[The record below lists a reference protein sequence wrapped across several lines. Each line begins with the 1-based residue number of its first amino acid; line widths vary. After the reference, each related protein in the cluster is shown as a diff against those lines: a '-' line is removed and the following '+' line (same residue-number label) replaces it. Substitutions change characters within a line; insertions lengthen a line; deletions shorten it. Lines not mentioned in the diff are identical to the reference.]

1 MSALSGSDK
10 PVGRVRF
17 MDRQRVNLDGFAVE
31 NPELGLAALRSPHD
45 PPPSL
50 VITDGRVTEL
60 DGVSEAEFDSID
72 TYIARHGLDLSVAEE
87 VMALSDV
94 AFARLLVDPAVPR
107 YEIIRLSAG
116 ATPAKLARVL
126 ALLRPPELGLAMTKL
141 RARRTPSNQAHV
153 TNRLDDPLLLA
164 ADAATAAAFGFR
176 EVETTVPVLADAP
189 SNAVACLIGAAFGA
203 DGVLIQCSVEEALEL
218 ELGMRGLTSYAE
230 TVSLYGTEEVFTDGD
245 DTPWSK
251 AFLTSAYASRGMK
264 MRVSSGAGAEVLM
277 AGARGQS
284 MLYLEARCVALARA
298 IGAQGV
304 QNGGIDG
311 ASVAAA
317 VPSGLRELMA
327 ENIMVMMRNL
337 ESCSGNDA
345 LMSESDMR
353 RTSRTLPIVLAGSDF
368 AFSGFGSIQRYDN
381 MFGPSNFNAEDIDDF
396 LAMQRDWGIDGGLR
410 TVSPSRIGDL
420 RREAAQACRAV
431 YAHLGLAD
439 FTDEHVELAVDAAGS
454 KDLGETD
461 TLAVL
466 SAAHAIRQRGLTVVD
481 IVAALDECGYFEV
494 AERTVAF
501 VRARLSGD
509 YLQTSAIFDE
519 QLRVLSLV
527 TDPND
532 YAGPGTGYAPTPER
546 QREIDAIR
554 QARGVSD
561 LRSEQA
567 RSAVPLLAPVG
578 PALPGQDPRDVVIG
592 VSPAVGRDV
601 WRCLSGLA
609 VTDVLREMLAGLE
622 EEGCTGRVVRF
633 NDTVDLGRVGL
644 AAARLSGS
652 GIGIGLQGK
661 GTALIHRRDLAPL
674 ANLELYSVAPSV
686 TPELYRLLGANAARH
701 AKGGTPDPARNPYS
715 DEAIEARYHT
725 TVIALMELERRRDG
739 SRRAPGRAVA
749 GGTEVISP
757 RASAPRRLPST
768 PHAAAP
774 MKHRC
779 RQGDTDVSSVRLA
792 GLVEVVDVAD
802 VTGVRALSGRPV
814 EGLTVEAVR
823 AGEVGL
829 ADLRIHPETLERQAV
844 VAAEHGNPQ
853 LAENL
858 RRAAELTQLP
868 DDEVLG
874 IYEALRPGPVH
885 RRAADRAGRVAGR
898 PGAAALRG
906 AGGRGGRGLR
916 PARAHRVTRT
926 RGRRR
931 GDGAEVASAVTVLR
945 WPAR

>member
-1 MSALSGSDK
+1 MTAQTGPGDEGPVNTAGR

-17 MDRQRVNLDGFAVE
+17 MDNQRVNLDGFAKE
-31 NPELGLAALRSPHD
+31 APALGLIALRSPHD
-45 PPPSL
+45 PEPGL
-50 VITDGRVTEL
+50 VISGGRVVEL
-60 DGVSEAEFDSID
+60 DGVAEDNFDAID
-72 TYIARHGLDLSVAEE
+72 AYIARHGLDLTASSEA
-87 VMALSDV
+87 MGLSDV
-94 AFARLLVDPAVPR
+94 DFARRLVSPDVPR
-107 YEIIRLSAG
+107 AEIVRLSAG

-126 ALLRPPELGLAMTKL
+126 ALLRAAELVQAMTKM

-164 ADAATAAAFGFR
+164 ADPPPPPPPPPLLLAADSATAAAFGFR
-176 EVETTVPVLADAP
+176 EIETTVPVLNDAP
-189 SNAVACLIGAAFGA
+189 SNAVACLIGAAVGA
-203 DGVLIQCSVEEALEL
+203 QGVLFQCSVEEALEL

-230 TVSLYGTEEVFTDGD
+230 TVSLYGTEQVFVDGD

-277 AGARGQS
+277 AGAEGRS

-311 ASVAAA
+311 ASVAAS
-317 VPSGLRELMA
+317 VPRGLRELMA
-327 ENIMVMMRNL
+327 ENLMVMMPNL

-439 FTDEHVELAVDAAGS
+439 FTDSHVDLAVDAAGS

-466 SAAHAIRQRGLTVVD
+466 SAAHSIRQRGLTVVD
-481 IVAALDECGYFEV
+481 IAAALDECGYFDL
-494 AERTVAF
+494 AERTMAF
-501 VRARLSGD
+501 VRARMSGD

-519 QLRVLSLV
+519 QLNVLSLI

-567 RSAVPLLAPVG
+567 RFAVPLLASLG
-578 PALPGQDPRDVVIG
+578 PAAPGQDPPDGGVG

-609 VTDVLREMLAGLE
+609 VTEVLREMLAGLE

-686 TPELYRLLGANAARH
+686 TLELYRLLGANAARH
-701 AKGGTPDPARNPYS
+701 AKGATPDPARNPYS

-725 TVIALMELERRRDG
+725 TVIALMELERRWVQ
-739 SRRAPGRAVA
+739 PGEPA
-749 GGTEVISP
+749 E
-757 RASAPRRLPST
+757 
-768 PHAAAP
+768 
-774 MKHRC
+774 
-779 RQGDTDVSSVRLA
+779 Q
-792 GLVEVVDVAD
+792 
-802 VTGVRALSGRPV
+802 LSK
-814 EGLTVEAVR
+814 EGL
-823 AGEVGL
+823 
-829 ADLRIHPETLERQAV
+829 Q
-844 VAAEHGNPQ
+844 
-853 LAENL
+853 
-858 RRAAELTQLP
+858 
-868 DDEVLG
+868 
-874 IYEALRPGPVH
+874 
-885 RRAADRAGRVAGR
+885 
-898 PGAAALRG
+898 
-906 AGGRGGRGLR
+906 
-916 PARAHRVTRT
+916 
-926 RGRRR
+926 
-931 GDGAEVASAVTVLR
+931 
-945 WPAR
+945 